1 MKYTSM
7 LNNFY
12 NIVDCRTIA
21 MHMDF
26 FLLGEEKVLELRR
39 FLYDK
44 FKALY
49 NDSFVCQWTWNNRKR
64 SLSFIEDRIDNWNFT
79 SVGCEAYV
87 KSDKIKNMSDFRK
100 IEKALFR
107 LSPIEG
113 LSICSVDYPDEMKP
127 YWDRIVSPETCKEAL
142 LEIYSLPGKI
152 NKNYWRGVD
161 SSFHISI
168 PGVIP
173 YPDFYIKY
181 PNSICGYA
189 DFYIALNA
197 VDDPNKLTDYLI
209 SVLQETQE
217 ITSNYN
223 ACVSLASG
231 NWLDIGC
238 FGVNYDDLK
247 EDIQTGLTK
256 RELDGFSYANYFG
269 WYNIFSPIIAEKMS
283 CINRVRKEDGIAVAS
298 LNSGA
303 IEIKFKN
310 DINQFDI
317 NDAAQI
323 KRVIYPV
330 IRPAELCYKYE
341 YFADDGFFRRDCGP
355 RSTWNLMPVF
365 GEEIIVER
373 DGYRLQHQSF
383 L

>member
-64 SLSFIEDRIDNWNFT
+64 SLSFIDDKIDNWNFT

-168 PGVIP
+168 PGAIP

-209 SVLQETQE
+209 SVLQEAQE

-223 ACVSLASG
+223 ACVSLDTG

-238 FGVNYDDLK
+238 FGVDYADLS
-247 EDIQTGLTK
+247 EDMNTGLTK

-283 CINRVRKEDGIAVAS
+283 CINRVRQEDGIAVAL

-323 KRVIYPV
+323 KRFIYPV
-330 IRPAELCYKYE
+330 IRPAESCYKYE

-355 RSTWNLMPVF
+355 RSRWKLMPVF